1 MKNMPRI
8 EISIIIGYSNLSIL
22 ESKIKTLDELRTKK
36 LETSIKVLK
45 KLEKLSLMKL
55 SKNIF
60 SVSFELLNIITI
72 VIKII
77 IDDKLKIKLKLFWIK
92 TPNIK
97 VIKIENTKKISGNKI
112 FKLLIIFY
120 QSEVIY

>member
-1 MKNMPRI
+1 MKNMPKI
-8 EISIIIGYSNLSIL
+8 EISVIIGYSNLSIL

-36 LETSIKVLK
+36 LETSIKILK
-45 KLEKLSLMKL
+45 KLEKLSLRKL

-60 SVSFELLNIITI
+60 SVSLELLSIITT

-77 IDDKLKIKLKLFWIK
+77 IDDKLKIKLKLFLVK

-97 VIKIENTKKISGNKI
+97 IIKIENTKKISGNKI
-112 FKLLIIFY
+112 SKLLIIFY

>member
-112 FKLLIIFY
+112 SKLLIIFY

>member
-1 MKNMPRI
+1 MKNMPKI
-8 EISIIIGYSNLSIL
+8 EISVIIGYSNLSIL

-36 LETSIKVLK
+36 LE
-45 KLEKLSLMKL
+45 KLSLRKL

-60 SVSFELLNIITI
+60 SVSLELLSIITT